1 MNHINKLIDNQLIA
15 HVFNGNNGIMKD
27 SLQLALNGIFDI
39 KADRQETLQLV
50 RQALNEN
57 KTFCCAFDN
66 AECVNDRPCNVPKA
80 KLKLWVEDCE
90 STNTYTNLH
99 SKTILDF
106 CSYTLFVDE
115 FALIDKETY
124 IAELKESPIMNA
136 HDLIRLAEITKNWK
150 LETAV
155 YSQYKNEL
163 EQYFNE

>member
-15 HVFNGNNGIMKD
+15 QVFNGNNEIMKD
-27 SLQLALNGIFDI
+27 SLRLALNGIYGI
-39 KADRQETLQLV
+39 KADRKETLQLV
-50 RQALNEN
+50 RQALSEN

-90 STNTYTNLH
+90 LTNTYTDLH

-115 FALIDKETY
+115 FTLIDKETY
-124 IAELKESPIMNA
+124 LAELKENPIMNA

>member
-1 MNHINKLIDNQLIA
+1 MNHIRELTDNQLIA

-39 KADRQETLQLV
+39 KADRRETLQLV

-66 AECVNDRPCNVPKA
+66 TECVNDRPCNVPKA

-90 STNTYTNLH
+90 LTNAYVGLH
-99 SKTILDF
+99 SKTIFDF
-106 CSYTLFVDE
+106 CDDALLDE
-115 FALIDKETY
+115 IALMDKETY
-124 IAELKESPIMNA
+124 LAELKENPIMNA

>member
-1 MNHINKLIDNQLIA
+1 MNHLNKLTDNQLIA

-39 KADRQETLQLV
+39 KADRRETLQLV

-66 AECVNDRPCNVPKA
+66 TECVNDRPCNVPKA

-90 STNTYTNLH
+90 LTNAYVGLH
-99 SKTILDF
+99 SKTIFDF
-106 CSYTLFVDE
+106 CDDALLDE
-115 FALIDKETY
+115 IALMDKETY
-124 IAELKESPIMNA
+124 LAELKENPIMNA
-136 HDLIRLAEITKNWK
+136 HDLIRLTEITKNWK

-155 YSQYKNEL
+155 YSQYKIEL

>member
-1 MNHINKLIDNQLIA
+1 MNHINKLTDNQLIA

-39 KADRQETLQLV
+39 KADRRETLQLV
-50 RQALNEN
+50 KQALSEN

-66 AECVNDRPCNVPKA
+66 AECINDRPCNVPKA

-90 STNTYTNLH
+90 LTNAYAGLH
-99 SKTILDF
+99 SKTIFDF
-106 CSYTLFVDE
+106 CDDTLLDE
-115 FALIDKETY
+115 IALMDKETY
-124 IAELKESPIMNA
+124 LAELKENPIMNA
-136 HDLIRLAEITKNWK
+136 HDLIRLAEIAKNWK

-155 YSQYKNEL
+155 YSQYKSEL

>member
-1 MNHINKLIDNQLIA
+1 
-15 HVFNGNNGIMKD
+15 MKD

-39 KADRQETLQLV
+39 KADRRETLQLV
-50 RQALNEN
+50 KQALNEN

-90 STNTYTNLH
+90 LTNAYAGLH
-99 SKTILDF
+99 SKTIFDF
-106 CSYTLFVDE
+106 CDDTLLDE
-115 FALIDKETY
+115 IALMDKETY
-124 IAELKESPIMNA
+124 LAELKENPIMNA
-136 HDLIRLAEITKNWK
+136 HDLIRLAEIAKNWK

-155 YSQYKNEL
+155 YSQYKSEL

>member
-1 MNHINKLIDNQLIA
+1 MNNIKELTDNQLIA
-15 HVFNGNNGIMKD
+15 YVFNGNNGIMKD

-39 KADRQETLQLV
+39 KADGRETLQLV
-50 RQALNEN
+50 RQALSEN

-90 STNTYTNLH
+90 LTNAYAGVH
-99 SKTILDF
+99 SKTIFDF
-106 CSYTLFVDE
+106 CDDTLLDDI
-115 FALIDKETY
+115 ALMDKETY
-124 IAELKESPIMNA
+124 LAELKENPIMNA

-155 YSQYKNEL
+155 YSQYKSEL